1 MVRRNKRHSELFPN
15 DAEKLVAELGP
26 LHAFL
31 MMQQRRLV
39 PGTPHYQA
47 IDRLNEAIIATIRA
61 IPGHDPDWMEVKVS
75 DIGASGEPREAG
87 K

>member
-1 MVRRNKRHSELFPN
+1 MVRRNKRHSELFAT

-26 LHAFL
+26 LHAYL
-31 MMQQRRLV
+31 MTQQRLLV

-47 IDRLNEAIIATIRA
+47 IDRLSEAVIATIRA
-61 IPGHDPDWMEVKVS
+61 ITGRDPDWMEVKVS
-75 DIGASGEPREAG
+75 DIGASGKPREAG